1 MSSASDPGTG
11 AGQASEQED
20 SFVIE
25 ELSRRTGMTVRS
37 IRAYQS
43 RKLLP
48 PPEVRGRTG
57 WYDERHVARIEL
69 IKDLQSEGL
78 KLDSIAR
85 MLDNAGRSDA
95 DLLRFSR
102 TVAGLFGDAPGTM
115 ATVADLRQ
123 RFGVGEAE
131 ERSVLARAEK
141 LGIIRSVG
149 DDQYE
154 VLSTRLV
161 DAGEHAVHAL
171 GLTADEALRVVER
184 LRRHADG
191 VASTYLDLYV
201 ERVWAPFVDRGQPT
215 EEWAGVQDALEM
227 VRNLATEALV
237 AAFEMVMAER
247 VDEVFGRE
255 IARDRKRR
263 S

>member
-1 MSSASDPGTG
+1 MRHMA
-11 AGQASEQED
+11 AEE

-25 ELSRRTGMTVRS
+25 ELSRRTGLTVRS

-57 WYDERHVARIEL
+57 YYDARHVDRIEL

-95 DLLRFSR
+95 DLLRFTR
-102 TVAGLFGDAPGTM
+102 TVAGLFGDAPGAM
-115 ATVADLRQ
+115 ATVEDLRQ
-123 RFGVGEAE
+123 RFGVSE
-131 ERSVLARAEK
+131 ETEKATLAKAEK

-149 DDQYE
+149 GGRYE
-154 VLSTRLV
+154 ILSTRLV
-161 DAGEHAVHAL
+161 EAGEHAVHVL
-171 GLTADEALRVVER
+171 GIGADEALRVVEK
-184 LRRHADG
+184 LRRHSDG
-191 VASTYLDLYV
+191 VATAYLDLYV
-201 ERVWAPFVDRGQPT
+201 ERVWAPFVDAGQPV
-215 EEWAGVQDALEM
+215 EEWAGVQEALEM

-237 AAFEMVMAER
+237 ASFELVMSER
-247 VDEVFGRE
+247 IDEAFGRE
-255 IARDRKRR
+255 IARDRSKRR

>member
-1 MSSASDPGTG
+1 MSSTSDPEPG
-11 AGQASEQED
+11 SEQED

-123 RFGVGEAE
+123 RFGVGESE

-215 EEWAGVQDALEM
+215 EEWPGVQDALEM

>member
-1 MSSASDPGTG
+1 MRHVAGT
-11 AGQASEQED
+11 D

-25 ELSRRTGMTVRS
+25 ELSRRTGLTVRS

-57 WYDERHVARIEL
+57 YYDERHVDRIEL

-95 DLLRFSR
+95 DLLRFTR
-102 TVAGLFGDAPGTM
+102 TVAGLFGDAPGAM
-115 ATVADLRQ
+115 ATVEDLRQ
-123 RFGVGEAE
+123 RFGVSAQE
-131 ERSVLARAEK
+131 EKAVLARAEK
-141 LGIIRSVG
+141 LGIIRAVG
-149 DDQYE
+149 GEQYE
-154 VLSTRLV
+154 VLSTRLLE
-161 DAGEHAVHAL
+161 AGEHAVHTL
-171 GLTADEALRVVER
+171 GLSAEEALRVVEK
-184 LRRHADG
+184 LRRHSDG
-191 VASTYLDLYV
+191 VATAYLDLYV
-201 ERVWAPFVDRGQPT
+201 ERVWAPFVDAGQPG
-215 EEWAGVQDALEM
+215 EEWSGVQEALEM

-237 AAFEMVMAER
+237 ASFELVMSER
-247 VDEVFGRE
+247 IDEVFGRE
-255 IARDRKRR
+255 IARDRGKRR